1 MNKPLLI
8 VVTGRPASGKTTL
21 SRILSQEIKCPLLS
35 RDAFKE
41 GYINTFQSHHNDLP
55 ASANQD
61 LYAVFFQTVE
71 LLLSNNISL
80 VAEAAFQHKLWYPR
94 LTALAN
100 IADIRTV
107 VCDIAPALARTRFID
122 RMTSDAGR
130 EKFHGDGAELLQNP
144 DDSLI
149 TSYQAPDLP
158 LPTLKVDTTENY
170 NPDITGILEFIRY
183 I

>member
-21 SRILSQEIKCPLLS
+21 SHILSAEIKCPLLS

-41 GYINTFQSHHNDLP
+41 GYINTFQSYHNDLP
-55 ASANQD
+55 ATANQD

-80 VAEAAFQHKLWYPR
+80 VAEAAFQHKLWYPK
-94 LTALAN
+94 LTALAD
-100 IADIRTV
+100 IADIRII
-107 VCDIAPALARTRFID
+107 VCDIASDLARSRFID

-130 EKFHGDGAELLQNP
+130 EKFHGDGAELLQHP

-170 NPDITGILEFIRY
+170 NPGIARIVEFIRY